1 MNDHDSNKEP
11 DTPNMFGVTRRTV
24 IETGATIA
32 SGSLIPPNTTPPF
45 PT

>member
-24 IETGATIA
+24 IETEATA
-32 SGSLIPPNTTPPF
+32 LLLTALPVCA
-45 PT
+45 